1 MAHKTL
7 TLALLLLSTFTY
19 AAHAQRPRNPALR
32 KELLNRVKKDQRVR
46 ADLPADTAKITRA
59 LVKRLESV
67 DKANTAWLKR
77 VVQKHGWPGKS
88 LVGSD
93 GAQAAWLLVQHADL
107 DPEFQKQCLELMEKA
122 VQVGEALA
130 QNFVY
135 LTDRVRSKEG
145 KLQLYGTLLKFA
157 EGRYVPFPIEDE
169 ANVDK
174 RRAAVGLPTLA
185 EYLKFANQ

>member
-1 MAHKTL
+1 MAHKKL

-19 AAHAQRPRNPALR
+19 AAHAQSPRNPALR

-77 VVQKHGWPGKS
+77 VVQKYGWPGKT

-122 VQVGEALA
+122 IQVGEALA
-130 QNFVY
+130 QNFAY

-145 KLQLYGTLLKFA
+145 KLQLYGTLLKFE